1 MKLYQVSDQQ
11 KAACEKCKA
20 FVNATFKLRD
30 VDLSD
35 KSSTV
40 KNVLVAVCDSCN
52 EVILLPHQSS
62 DLVKETIDKSK
73 LTEA

>member
-1 MKLYQVSDQQ
+1 MKLYQVNDKQ

-20 FVNATFKLRD
+20 FVSATFKLRD

-35 KSSTV
+35 KSDTV
-40 KNVLVAVCDSCN
+40 KNVLVGVCDICN
-52 EVILLPHQSS
+52 DVIVLPHQSS
-62 DLVKETIDKSK
+62 VLVKKTIDKSK